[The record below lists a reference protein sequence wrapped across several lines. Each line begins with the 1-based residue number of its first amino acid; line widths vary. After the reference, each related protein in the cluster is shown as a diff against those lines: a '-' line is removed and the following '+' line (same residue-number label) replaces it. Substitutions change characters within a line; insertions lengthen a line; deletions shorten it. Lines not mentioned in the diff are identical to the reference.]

1 MKKTYWKDFENGDL
15 YEVTSWNENENQWRD
30 GVYHVSANVKCISGD
45 GICQGVIAPPEE
57 FFVLEKIAT
66 FIR

>member
-30 GVYHVSANVKCISGD
+30 GVYHVSANVKCITGN
-45 GICQGVIAPPEE
+45 GIGRGVIAPTEE
-57 FFVLEKIAT
+57 FFELEK
-66 FIR
+66 

>member
-30 GVYHVSANVKCISGD
+30 GVYHVSANVR
-45 GICQGVIAPPEE
+45 GVIAPTEE
-57 FFVLEKIAT
+57 FFELEK
-66 FIR
+66 